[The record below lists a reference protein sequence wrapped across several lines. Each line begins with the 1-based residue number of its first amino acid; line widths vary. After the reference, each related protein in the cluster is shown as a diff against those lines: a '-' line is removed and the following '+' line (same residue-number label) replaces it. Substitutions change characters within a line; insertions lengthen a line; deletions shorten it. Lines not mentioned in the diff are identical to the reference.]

1 MKKLLAML
9 LALVMVLS
17 FAACGQ
23 EETPNEPEVPSEP
36 ETEEPEEPTEPEVT
50 EATYTLGLGTVV
62 SQTVEGKAQVDATFA
77 SVVLDAEG
85 VIVAID
91 LDVAQSKCPTTD
103 AGAYTAEG
111 FDNRTKTEKG
121 PDYGMTVASP
131 IGAEWDA
138 QMAAFEAWAI
148 GKTIDYVAGVELVE
162 HNGHNVAMNE
172 TDLYAGCTMDITSF
186 QAALADAVNSTV
198 EFTTAESFKLGL
210 GVVTSCSVADATA
223 DADGSIQMYS
233 DYAAVVVAEDGTIIA
248 ARLDAIQ
255 PKIGLAADGT
265 LTGKEDLRSKY
276 QLKEAYGMTV
286 ASPIAAEWYT
296 QADAYCAYLAGK
308 TVADLEAIELVEHN
322 GHLVALNEADL
333 YAGCTMQVN
342 SYIEATVKAVGYA
355 D

>member
-23 EETPNEPEVPSEP
+23 EETPEQPEVENPSEGE
-36 ETEEPEEPTEPEVT
+36 ETPEEPTEPEVT

-62 SQTVEGKAQVDATFA
+62 SQTVGEKAQVDATFA

-85 VIVAID
+85 TIVAID
-91 LDVAQSKCPTTD
+91 LDVAQSKGVKD
-103 AGAYTAEG
+103 EAGVYTAEG
-111 FDNRTKTEKG
+111 FDARTKTEKG

-148 GKTIDYVAGVELVE
+148 GKTVDYVTGVELVE

-172 TDLYAGCTMDITSF
+172 TDLYAGCTMDITAF
-186 QAALADAVNSTV
+186 QAALADALNNTV
-198 EFTTAESFKLGL
+198 EFTTAEEFKLGL
-210 GVVTSCSVADATA
+210 GVVTSCSVKET
-223 DADGSIQMYS
+223 SIEMYT
-233 DYAAVVVAEDGTIIA
+233 DYAAVVTAGDVILA

-255 PKIGLAADGT
+255 PKIGLEADGT
-265 LTGKEDLRSKY
+265 TTGIEDLRSKY
-276 QLKEAYGMTV
+276 TKKEDYGMTV

-296 QADAYCAYLAGK
+296 QADAFCAYVVGK
-308 TVADLEAIELVEHN
+308 VAADLEAIELVEHN
-322 GHLVALNEADL
+322 GHMVALNEADL
-333 YAGCTMQVN
+333 YAGCTMQVG
-342 SYIEATVKAVGYA
+342 SYIEATVKAIGYA

>member
-23 EETPNEPEVPSEP
+23 EETPNEPEVENPSEG
-36 ETEEPEEPTEPEVT
+36 EENPEEPTEPEVT

-62 SQTVEGKAQVDATFA
+62 SQTVGEKAQVDATFA

-85 VIVAID
+85 TIVAID
-91 LDVAQSKCPTTD
+91 LDVAQSKGVKD
-103 AGAYTAEG
+103 EAGVYTAEG
-111 FDNRTKTEKG
+111 FDARTKTEKG

-148 GKTIDYVAGVELVE
+148 GKTVDYITGVELVE
-162 HNGHNVAMNE
+162 HNNHNVAMNE
-172 TDLYAGCTMDITSF
+172 TDLYAGCTMDITAF
-186 QAALADAVNSTV
+186 QAALADALNNTV
-198 EFTTAESFKLGL
+198 EFTTAEEFKLGL
-210 GVVTSCSVADATA
+210 GVVTSCSVKET
-223 DADGSIQMYS
+223 SIEMYT
-233 DYAAVVVAEDGTIIA
+233 DYAAVVTDANDVILA

-255 PKIGLAADGT
+255 PKIGLEADGT
-265 LTGKEDLRSKY
+265 TTGIEDLRSKY
-276 QLKEAYGMTV
+276 TKKEDYGMTV

-296 QADAYCAYLAGK
+296 QADAFCAYVVGK
-308 TVADLEAIELVEHN
+308 VAADLEAIELVEHN
-322 GHLVALNEADL
+322 GHMVALNEADL
-333 YAGCTMQVN
+333 YAGCTMQVG
-342 SYIEATVKAVGYA
+342 SYIEATVKAIGYA

>member
-50 EATYTLGLGTVV
+50 EATYTLGLGVV
-62 SQTVEGKAQVDATFA
+62 VNQAVEGKAQTNTTMAA
-77 SVVLDAEG
+77 VVLDAEG
-85 VIVAID
+85 TIVAVD
-91 LDVAQSKCPTTD
+91 LDVAQSNCPTTE
-103 AGAYTAEG
+103 AGAFTAEG

-138 QMAAFEAWAI
+138 QMAAFEAWAV
-148 GKTIDYVAGVELVE
+148 GKTVDYITGVELVE
-162 HNGHNVAMNE
+162 HNNHMVAANE
-172 TDLYAGCTMDITSF
+172 ADLYAGCTMAIGDF
-186 QAALADAVNSTV
+186 QAAVADALNNTV
-198 EFTTAESFKLGL
+198 EFTAESFKLGL
-210 GVVTSCSVADATA
+210 GVVTSCSVSEATA
-223 DADGSIQMYS
+223 EKAGSIQMYS
-233 DYAAVVVAEDGTIIA
+233 DFAAVVTAEDGTILA
-248 ARLDAIQ
+248 ARLDAVQ
-255 PKIGLAADGT
+255 PAIGLNADGT
-265 LTGKEDLRSKY
+265 LTAKEDLRSKY
-276 QLKEAYGMTV
+276 QLKEDYGMTV
-286 ASPIAAEWYT
+286 ASPIGAEWYV
-296 QADAYCAYLAGK
+296 QADAYCAYLVGK

-322 GHLVALNEADL
+322 NHMVALNEADL
-333 YAGCTMQVN
+333 YAGCTMQVK

>member
-23 EETPNEPEVPSEP
+23 EETPNEPEVENPSEG
-36 ETEEPEEPTEPEVT
+36 EENPEEPTEPEVT

-62 SQTVEGKAQVDATFA
+62 SQTVGEKAQVDATFA

-85 VIVAID
+85 TIVAID
-91 LDVAQSKCPTTD
+91 LDVAQSKGVKD
-103 AGAYTAEG
+103 EAGVYTAEG
-111 FDNRTKTEKG
+111 FDARTKTEKG

-148 GKTIDYVAGVELVE
+148 GKTVDYIANVELVE
-162 HNGHNVAMNE
+162 SNGHMVAANE
-172 TDLYAGCTMDITSF
+172 ADLYAGCTMQITAF
-186 QAALADAVNSTV
+186 QEALVDALNNTV
-198 EFTTAESFKLGL
+198 EFTAESFKLGL
-210 GVVTSCSVADATA
+210 GVVTSCSVKET
-223 DADGSIQMYS
+223 SIEMYT
-233 DYAAVVVAEDGTIIA
+233 DYAAVVTAEDGSIIA

-255 PKIGLAADGT
+255 PKINLEADGT
-265 LTGKEDLRSKY
+265 TTGIEDLRSKY
-276 QLKEAYGMTV
+276 TKKEDYGMTV

-296 QADAYCAYLAGK
+296 QADAYCAYVVGK
-308 TVADLEAIELVEHN
+308 VAADLEAIELVEHN
-322 GHLVALNEADL
+322 GHMVALNEADL
-333 YAGCTMQVN
+333 YAGCTMQVG
-342 SYIEATVKAVGYA
+342 SYIEATVKAIGYA

>member
-23 EETPNEPEVPSEP
+23 EETPEQPEVENPSEGE
-36 ETEEPEEPTEPEVT
+36 ETPEEPTEPEVT
-50 EATYTLGLGTVV
+50 EATYTLGLGVVV
-62 SQTVEGKAQVDATFA
+62 SQSVGDKAQVDATMA

-85 VIVAID
+85 TIVAID
-91 LDVAQSKCPTTD
+91 LDVAQSKGVKD
-103 AGAYTAEG
+103 EAGVYTAEG
-111 FDNRTKTEKG
+111 FDARTKTEKG

-148 GKTIDYVAGVELVE
+148 GKTVDYIANVELVE
-162 HNGHNVAMNE
+162 SNGHMVAANE
-172 TDLYAGCTMDITSF
+172 ADLYAGCTMQITDF
-186 QAALADAVNSTV
+186 QAALVDALNNTV
-198 EFTTAESFKLGL
+198 EFTADEFKLGL
-210 GVVTSCSVADATA
+210 GIVTSCNVTET
-223 DADGSIQMYS
+223 SIEMYS
-233 DYAAVVVAEDGTIIA
+233 DFAAVVTDAEGVILA

-255 PKIGLAADGT
+255 PKIVLNSDNTLAGS
-265 LTGKEDLRSKY
+265 EDLRSKY
-276 QLKEAYGMTV
+276 TKKEDYGMTV

-296 QADAYCAYLAGK
+296 QADAYCTYVVGK
-308 TVADLEAIELVEHN
+308 VAADLEAIELVEHN
-322 GHLVALNEADL
+322 GHMVALNEADL
-333 YAGCTMQVN
+333 YAGCTMQVG

>member
-23 EETPNEPEVPSEP
+23 EETPVEPEVENP
-36 ETEEPEEPTEPEVT
+36 TEETPVEEEPEVT

-62 SQTVEGKAQVDATFA
+62 SQTVGEKAQVDATFA

-85 VIVAID
+85 TIVAID
-91 LDVAQSKCPTTD
+91 LDVAQSTCPKTD
-103 AGAYTAEG
+103 AGVFVTEG
-111 FDNRTKTEKG
+111 FDDRTKTEKG
-121 PDYGMTVASP
+121 PDYGMAPVSP

-148 GKTIDYVAGVELVE
+148 GKTVDYVTGVELVE

-172 TDLYAGCTMDITSF
+172 TDLYAGCTMDITAF
-186 QAALADAVNSTV
+186 QAALADALNNTV
-198 EFTTAESFKLGL
+198 EFTTAEEFKLGL
-210 GVVTSCSVADATA
+210 GVVTSCSVKET
-223 DADGSIQMYS
+223 SIEMYT
-233 DYAAVVVAEDGTIIA
+233 DYAAVVTDANDVILA

-255 PKIGLAADGT
+255 PKIGLEADGT
-265 LTGKEDLRSKY
+265 TTGIEDLRSKY
-276 QLKEAYGMTV
+276 TKKDDYGMTV

-296 QADAYCAYLAGK
+296 QADAFCAYVVGK
-308 TVADLEAIELVEHN
+308 VAADLEAIELVEHN
-322 GHLVALNEADL
+322 GHMVALNEADL
-333 YAGCTMQVN
+333 YAGCTMQVG
-342 SYIEATVKAVGYA
+342 SYIEATVKAIGYA